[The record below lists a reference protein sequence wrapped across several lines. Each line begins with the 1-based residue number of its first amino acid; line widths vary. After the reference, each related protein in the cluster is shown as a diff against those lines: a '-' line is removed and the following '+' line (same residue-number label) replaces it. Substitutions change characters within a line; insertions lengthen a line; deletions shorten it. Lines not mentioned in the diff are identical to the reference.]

1 MSDRVLIFGGSGML
15 GHKLSQVI
23 SQRFNAYVT
32 LRDKGTAASYPQFFE
47 RAQIVDGVDAL
58 DVQSIAKA
66 FEQARPDVVVNS
78 IGVVKQLDT
87 SKDAVVSISVNS
99 LFPHR
104 LADLCA
110 THGARLIT
118 ISTDC
123 VFSGARGNYKE
134 SDSPDC
140 EDLYGRSK
148 LLGEVQS
155 ENALTIRTSII
166 GRQIHGS
173 HALLEWFLSQRGGS
187 VKGYRKA
194 IFTGWPTLI
203 LSEIIAG
210 IIEQHKDLNG
220 VIHLPSNPIS
230 KFDLLTLIRDKF
242 GLNIEIEPSD
252 LLDCNRSL
260 NGELFRKLTGFEP
273 PDWEHLVSRMY
284 DDQASY
290 AVPAQLSLK

>member
-23 SQRFNAYVT
+23 SHSSDAFVT
-32 LRDKGTAASYPQFFE
+32 LRDKGTVASYPQFFE
-47 RAQIVDGVDAL
+47 RARVIDGVDAQ
-58 DVQSIAKA
+58 DQQSVASA
-66 FEQARPDVVVNS
+66 FQEVRPDVVINS

-87 SKDAVVSISVNS
+87 SNDAVISIGVNS

-104 LADLCA
+104 LAELCSM
-110 THGARLIT
+110 HGVRLIT

-134 SDSPDC
+134 TENPDC
-140 EDLYGRSK
+140 VDLYGRSK
-148 LLGEVQS
+148 MLGEVQS

-173 HALLEWFLSQRGGS
+173 HALLEWFLSQQGKT
-187 VKGYRKA
+187 VKGYKKA

-203 LSEIIAG
+203 LSEIIAE
-210 IIEQHKDLNG
+210 IIAKHRDLSG
-220 VIHLPSNPIS
+220 VMHIAANPIS

-252 LLDCNRSL
+252 HLDCNRSL
-260 NGELFRKLTGFEP
+260 NGDLFKKLTGFQTPTWDE
-273 PDWEHLVSRMY
+273 LVSRMY
-284 DDQASY
+284 EDQASY
-290 AVPAQLSLK
+290 TVPAQLSLK

>member
-15 GHKLSQVI
+15 GHKLSQVL
-23 SQRFNAYVT
+23 SKQSDSYVT

-47 RAQIVDGVDAL
+47 GARIIEGVDAL
-58 DVQSIAKA
+58 DAQSISRA
-66 FEQARPDVVVNS
+66 FDEARPDVVVNS
-78 IGVVKQLDT
+78 IGVVKQLDS
-87 SKDAVVSISVNS
+87 SKDAVISIGVNS

-110 THGARLIT
+110 LHGARLIT

-134 SDSPDC
+134 SENPDC

-148 LLGEVQS
+148 MLGEVQS
-155 ENALTIRTSII
+155 GDALTIRTSII

-173 HALLEWFLSQRGGS
+173 HALLEWFLSQRGGC
-187 VKGYRKA
+187 VKGYTKA

-203 LSEIIAG
+203 LSEIIADIIARHRDLKG
-210 IIEQHKDLNG
+210 IIH
-220 VIHLPSNPIS
+220 IPSNPIS

-252 LLDCNRSL
+252 HLDCNRSL
-260 NGELFRKLTGFEP
+260 NGELFKKLTGFETP
-273 PDWEHLVSRMY
+273 TWDNLVSRMY